1 MPECGGGGLMEFTC
15 QLQQGQPLLTAGAGW
30 GGEEE
35 GEVPA
40 KPEPEQSERFTH
52 VPVFREGKLPKR
64 VWMWQS
70 SPRYV
75 QPFLIARFPPLAL
88 PRQCYHL
95 EAEGQHG
102 WCGQKTGGRVVVVV
116 VV

>member
-1 MPECGGGGLMEFTC
+1 MWCQVPECGGRGLTEFTC

-52 VPVFREGKLPKR
+52 APVFREGKLPKR
-64 VWMWQS
+64 VW
-70 SPRYV
+70 
-75 QPFLIARFPPLAL
+75 I
-88 PRQCYHL
+88 
-95 EAEGQHG
+95 
-102 WCGQKTGGRVVVVV
+102 
-116 VV
+116 